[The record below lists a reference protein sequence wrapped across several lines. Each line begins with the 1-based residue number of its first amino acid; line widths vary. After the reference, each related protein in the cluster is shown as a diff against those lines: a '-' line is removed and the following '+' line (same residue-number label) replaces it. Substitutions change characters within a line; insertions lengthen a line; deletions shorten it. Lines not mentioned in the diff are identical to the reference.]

1 MNQIGRKRPKKATTI
16 QDVAKAAGVS
26 VSTVSRVLNDKDDV
40 APETYD
46 RVKAIIEEMGYT
58 SNLAAKSMR
67 SRKTNVIGLIVPEV
81 DDPFPIQVMR
91 GVNQAISKLD
101 HDLIVYTYGDTTKHS
116 PAARERHYVALL
128 NNSITDGVIVVTPAA
143 TTFPTAAPVVAVD
156 PHYGSSDYPVVISTN
171 REGALTAMAYLTE
184 LGHRRIG
191 FIGGRPDLQ
200 SAIRRFEGYKDGL
213 RQANIPLCPELVQAG
228 DYSRAEGY
236 RCAQRL
242 LSLECPPTAIFAAND
257 ESALGVMKAANEMGL
272 QIPRD
277 LSLVGFDNIP
287 EAAYANPGLTTVDQY
302 IVQMG
307 YIAVE
312 MLVELIQGDALQ
324 DDVYKITTGFV
335 IRDSCRAI
343 AGDGASD

>member
-1 MNQIGRKRPKKATTI
+1 MNQIGRKRPKKPTTI

-40 APETYD
+40 APETYAK
-46 RVKAIIEEMGYT
+46 VKAIIEELGYT

-67 SRKTNVIGLIVPEV
+67 SRKTNVIGLIVPDVE
-81 DDPFPIQVMR
+81 DPFPVQVMK
-91 GVNQAISKLD
+91 GVNRAIAELD
-101 HDLIVYTYGDTTKHS
+101 YDLIVYTHGDAS
-116 PAARERHYVALL
+116 AESIAERERTYVGLL
-128 NNSITDGVIVVTPAA
+128 NNSITDGAIVVTPSA

-156 PHYGSSDYPVVISTN
+156 PHYGSSDYPAVISTN
-171 REGALTAMAYLTE
+171 RDGALAAMGYLID

-200 SAIRRFEGYKDGL
+200 SAIRRLEGYKDGL
-213 RQANIPLCPELVQAG
+213 RLANIPLCLELVQAG

-257 ESALGVMKAANEMGL
+257 ESALGVVKAANEMGRE
-272 QIPRD
+272 IPRD

-287 EAAYANPGLTTVDQY
+287 EAAYLNPGLTTVDQY
-302 IVQMG
+302 IVKMG
-307 YIAVE
+307 YIATE
-312 MLVELIQGDALQ
+312 MLVKLIHGDTLE
-324 DDVYKITTGFV
+324 DDVYKIATGFV

-343 AGDGASD
+343 AGDGESD